1 MGRIKTGEMNEM
13 KMDMTPMI
21 DVIFQLLI
29 FFMCSLKF
37 KSLEGKLA
45 SYLPKDVGLQNS
57 IVANPKLDEVRIK
70 LIHDKSAPPQ
80 MIQTRIM
87 VTLTAGRK
95 VEGITDWDTLTENI
109 RVRYE
114 ELKSLDIPFI
124 IDPQPLVPLQ
134 AVTNALN
141 ACRMAGVKDV
151 RFAAKS
157 AIDRPLE

>member
-1 MGRIKTGEMNEM
+1 MKLSKILGANEM

-45 SYLPKDVGLQNS
+45 SYLPKAVGLQDDRT
-57 IVANPKLDEVRIK
+57 AKPNPNEVRIR

-95 VEGITDWDTLTENI
+95 VEGITDWDNLTEDI

-114 ELKSLDIPFI
+114 ELKSSDVPFI

-141 ACRMAGVKDV
+141 ACRKAGVKEV
-151 RFAAKS
+151 CFAAKTP
-157 AIDRPLE
+157 IDRPLE